1 MAFGGLLVEIWHSPA
16 SFAAAGAAALI
27 AATGALWLSRR

>member
-1 MAFGGLLVEIWHSPA
+1 MALGGVLVEIWHSPA
-16 SFAAAGAAALI
+16 SFAAAGAAALL

>member
-1 MAFGGLLVEIWHSPA
+1 MALGGILVETWRSPA
-16 SFAAAGAAALI
+16 PFAAAGTAALI